1 MSIKHITVEQLE
13 HAIAD
18 SFSFKT
24 VAEKFGIFN
33 SGSNLTRLRKKAEK
47 YNIDFSHFTGQLWSK
62 GKTLLEDDRIKTS
75 FNVDDGVFCEN
86 SKVPP
91 STIKK
96 LIIKKNLLPYVCAIC
111 GQEPVWN
118 GKELRLQMDHIN
130 GIRNDHRLENLRI
143 LCPHCHTQT
152 ETFGGKNQ
160 KKNKLTIDKVKKA
173 VENSYTVAEAINHLG
188 INNVNRD
195 KIIRII
201 LENDYKLKEKTKE
214 KKYCLCC
221 NNEIL
226 TRASKYC
233 SPECSQGNKINSLP
247 ENWVHGTTNTY
258 EYRKCRCDLCRA
270 ANTESKRKDRLKA
283 RQENKEVVE

>member
-1 MSIKHITVEQLE
+1 MSIKHITVEELKN
-13 HAIAD
+13 AIA
-18 SFSFKT
+18 SCSSFKG
-24 VAEKFGIFN
+24 VAEKFGLFN
-33 SGSNLTRLRKKAEK
+33 SGSNLTRLKEKAEK
-47 YNIDFSHFTGQLWSK
+47 HNIDFSHFTGQLWSK
-62 GKTLLEDDRIKTS
+62 GKTKIEDKRIKAS
-75 FNVDDGVFCEN
+75 FSDTNEVFCEN

-91 STIKK
+91 STIKE
-96 LIIKKNLLPYVCAIC
+96 LILKKNLVPYVCAIC
-111 GQEPVWN
+111 GQEPMWN
-118 GKELRLQMDHIN
+118 GRELKLQMDHIN

-152 ETFGGKNQ
+152 ETYGGKNQ
-160 KKNKLTIDKVKKA
+160 KKNKLSIEKVKEA
-173 VENSYTVAEAINHLG
+173 IENTYTVAEAINYLG

-195 KIIRII
+195 KIVRIMI
-201 LENDYKLKEKTKE
+201 ENGYKLKKKVKE

-221 NNEIL
+221 NNEIQ
-226 TRASKYC
+226 TRAKKYC
-233 SPECSQGNKINSLP
+233 STECSQNNKINSLP